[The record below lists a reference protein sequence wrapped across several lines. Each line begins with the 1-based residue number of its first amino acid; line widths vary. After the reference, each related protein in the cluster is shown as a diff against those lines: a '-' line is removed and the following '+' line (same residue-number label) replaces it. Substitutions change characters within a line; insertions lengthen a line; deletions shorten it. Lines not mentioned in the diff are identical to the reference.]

1 MAQPRKKCPVDIV
14 AANAIF
20 MQMARNLLFTIFVC
34 FAIIT
39 DSIITF
45 DIKETT
51 MEKVRIQDDLYTY
64 VNQAKLE
71 ELVIPDDMPTAG
83 GFSALSQD
91 VEKLMIGEFNGMCK
105 AASYPNEHLERACTL
120 FTLAKDVKRKK
131 KHGIKPALK
140 HLSILK
146 KLSTMRGYNLHAKE
160 LILKNIEMPLNI
172 MVEAN
177 MKDTTHHCVM
187 IQGASVI
194 LPDVSYYKNEQQR
207 DMMLGMWSGFAKQ
220 VLAIAGHSEEEAD
233 ALIRDTLTFDALIA
247 KYAKSQE
254 EWSEYVKMYNPMKTG
269 RVAGMV
275 KPLNLKKLLKDIF
288 GFVPEEIIV
297 TEPRYFKN
305 FKEIFNQDT
314 FEAYKNWA
322 YVVTLMG
329 SCSLLS
335 EELRDLGG
343 AFRRAI
349 SGIAATSSPEKFAY
363 QLASSM
369 YSEPV
374 GLYYGEKYFGEEA
387 KKDITEIVQQIVA
400 TYQKRIATNDI
411 LEQATKD
418 KAILKLSK
426 MGLKL
431 AYPDRVEAIYDKLVF
446 DGRKSLFE
454 VVTSLR
460 KIRMEENF
468 AKLDKEVDRTHWAM
482 PGHMV
487 NACYDPFVNDITFP
501 AAILQAPFYSIHQT
515 RSENLGGIGAVI
527 GHEISH
533 AFDSNGA
540 KCDEL
545 GNLNNW
551 WTKADERK
559 FNKKVNAMI
568 KQFDGI
574 QLPWGTV
581 NGKFTVS
588 ENIADNG
595 GMAVTLDI
603 MSHTEGVSF
612 EEYFANWA
620 RVWCQKAKPEY
631 QALLLQVDVHGP
643 CYLRANM
650 PPRNFPE
657 WYETFQVK
665 KSDKMYIAP
674 SKRVVIW

>member
-1 MAQPRKKCPVDIV
+1 
-14 AANAIF
+14 
-20 MQMARNLLFTIFVC
+20 
-34 FAIIT
+34 
-39 DSIITF
+39 
-45 DIKETT
+45 
-51 MEKVRIQDDLYTY
+51 MEKIRIQDDLYTY

-71 ELVIPDDMPTAG
+71 ELVIPEDMPVAG
-83 GFSALSQD
+83 GFAALRED
-91 VEKLMIGEFNGMCK
+91 VEKLMIGEFNAMCQS
-105 AASYPNEHLERACTL
+105 AAYPNDYLARACTL

-140 HLSILK
+140 HLAILK
-146 KLSTMRGYNLHAKE
+146 KLSTLRSYNLHAKE
-160 LILKNIEMPLNI
+160 LILKDIAMPLNI
-172 MVEAN
+172 MVEPN
-177 MKDTTHHCVM
+177 MKDTPHHCVM

-207 DMMLGMWSGFAKQ
+207 DALLNMWSGFAKQ
-220 VLAIAGHSEEEAD
+220 VLAIAGHNEEACD
-233 ALIRDTLTFDALIA
+233 LLIKDTLAFDALIA

-254 EWSEYVKMYNPMKTG
+254 EWSEYTKMYNPMKTG

-275 KPLNLKKLLKDIF
+275 KPLNLKKLLKDLF
-288 GFVPEEIIV
+288 GFVPEQIIV
-297 TEPRYFKN
+297 AEPRYFKN
-305 FKEIFNQDT
+305 FKEVFNADT
-314 FEAYKNWA
+314 FAAYKNWA
-322 YVVTLMG
+322 YVTTLMG
-329 SCSLLS
+329 SCGLLS

-343 AFRRAI
+343 GFRRAL
-349 SGIAATSSPEKFAY
+349 SGIAASSSPEKFAY
-363 QLASSM
+363 QLSSSM

-374 GLYYGEKYFGEEA
+374 GLYYGEKYFGEAA

-400 TYQKRIATNDI
+400 TYQKRIETNDI
-411 LEQATKD
+411 LEPATKE
-418 KAILKLSK
+418 KAIIKLSK

-431 AYPDRVEAIYDKLVF
+431 GYPDRVEEIYSKLVF
-446 DGRKSLFE
+446 DESKSLFDI
-454 VVTSLR
+454 VTSLR
-460 KIRMEENF
+460 KIRMEDNF
-468 AKLDKEVDRTHWAM
+468 AKLGQEVDRTHWAM

-501 AAILQAPFYSIHQT
+501 AAILQPPFYSIQQT

-540 KCDEL
+540 KCDEM

-568 KQFDGI
+568 KQFAGI
-574 QLPWGTV
+574 ELPWGNV

-588 ENIADNG
+588 EIIADNG
-595 GMAVTLDI
+595 GVAVTLDI
-603 MSHTEGVSF
+603 MSQTEGASF
-612 EEYFANWA
+612 DEYFTNWA

-643 CYLRANM
+643 AYLRANM

-657 WYETFQVK
+657 WYETFKVK
-665 KSDKMYIAP
+665 KSDGMYLAP

>member
-1 MAQPRKKCPVDIV
+1 
-14 AANAIF
+14 
-20 MQMARNLLFTIFVC
+20 
-34 FAIIT
+34 
-39 DSIITF
+39 
-45 DIKETT
+45 
-51 MEKVRIQDDLYTY
+51 MEKIRIQDDLYTY

-71 ELVIPDDMPTAG
+71 ELVIPDDMPVAG
-83 GFSALSQD
+83 GFAALRDD
-91 VEKLMIGEFNGMCK
+91 VEKLMIGEFNAMCK
-105 AASYPNEHLERACTL
+105 EAAYPNDHLARACTL
-120 FTLAKDVKRKK
+120 FALAKDVKRKK
-131 KHGIKPALK
+131 KHGMKPALK
-140 HLSILK
+140 NLAILK
-146 KLSTMRGYNLHAKE
+146 KLSTLRGYNLHTKE
-160 LILKNIEMPLNI
+160 LLLKGIAMPI
-172 MVEAN
+172 SIAVEPN

-187 IQGASVI
+187 VQGPSVI
-194 LPDVSYYKNEQQR
+194 LPDASYYKEGKEQQKEQ
-207 DMMLGMWSGFAKQ
+207 LLILWSGFARQ
-220 VLAIAGHSEEEAD
+220 ILAHAGHCEEECD
-233 ALIRDTLTFDALIA
+233 VLIRDTLAFDALVA
-247 KYAKSQE
+247 KYVKSSE
-254 EWSEYVKMYNPMKTG
+254 EWSEYTKMYNPMKTG

-275 KPLNLKKLLKDIF
+275 KPLNLKKLLSDLF

-297 TEPRYFKN
+297 AEPRYFKN
-305 FKEIFNQDT
+305 FREVFNQDT
-314 FEAYKNWA
+314 FEMYKNWA
-322 YVVTLMG
+322 YVVTLVG

-349 SGIAATSSPEKFAY
+349 SGIAAVSSPEKFAY
-363 QLASSM
+363 QLSSGM

-387 KKDITEIVQQIVA
+387 KKDITEIVRQIVA
-400 TYQKRIATNDI
+400 TYQKRIESNDI
-411 LEQATKD
+411 LEPATKE

-431 AYPDRVEAIYDKLVF
+431 GYPDRVEALYDKLVF
-446 DGRKSLFE
+446 DESKSLFDI
-454 VVTSLR
+454 VSALR
-460 KIRMEENF
+460 RIRMEDNF
-468 AKLDKEVDRTHWAM
+468 AKLGAVVDRTHWAM

-501 AAILQAPFYSIHQT
+501 AAILQPPFYSIHQT

-559 FNKKVNAMI
+559 FNKKVKAMI

-574 QLPWGTV
+574 ELPWGTV

-603 MSHTEGVSF
+603 MSQTEGVSF
-612 EEYFANWA
+612 AEYFTNWA

-631 QALLLQVDVHGP
+631 RALLLQVDVHGP
-643 CYLRANM
+643 ACLRANM

-657 WYETFQVK
+657 WYAAFNVK
-665 KSDKMYIAP
+665 KTDGMYLAP